1 MQCRSV
7 EKLKNLLLV
16 TQSHAFQEDEK
27 SRQEPEKENIQPAQ
41 HQSIQLND
49 STKWENQS
57 VVSLQPCALPKHQ
70 STPVKRPMPHERP
83 SKMVSPRL
91 RKVGFKSKELNG
103 NEFCN
108 NENGEDDDDVN
119 KLGRDTK
126 SLGTA
131 IDGVVD
137 ITNDGSDDD
146 TDVDEDLDEEV
157 VREALQPVS
166 AATKTKNAVQESTKA
181 LELAFQHF
189 TQLQSLFT
197 QMSVQMKEKKDRKE
211 IDDDTNGPED
221 EVEEDAD
228 SDLVPIVVWLIDWLI
243 DWLIGS

>member
-41 HQSIQLND
+41 HQRIQLND

-103 NEFCN
+103 NGFCN

-126 SLGTA
+126 SHTFRLGTA

-228 SDLVPIVVWLIDWLI
+228 SDLVPIVV
-243 DWLIGS
+243 